1 MGHDLHPDPVLGQA
15 GLRGGVS
22 STSGENVEAVR
33 RTLDAFLRADFETA
47 LSFFA
52 PDVEWDGTNL
62 PDGQVGR
69 GHEAI
74 IEHLTRWSAQWD
86 EWTVD
91 AERIVDAGS
100 DRVVVFLRE
109 RGRSA
114 SGLRMDEV
122 HAEVYDLRG
131 GKIVRRRGF
140 SDPSEALEAVGSR
153 EPG

>member
-1 MGHDLHPDPVLGQA
+1 MSQ
-15 GLRGGVS
+15 
-22 STSGENVEAVR
+22 ENVEVVR
-33 RTLDAFLRADFETA
+33 RTLDAFLRADVETA
-47 LSFFA
+47 LSFYD

-62 PDGQVGR
+62 PDGQIAR

-74 IEHLTRWSAQWD
+74 MEHLTRWAAQWD
-86 EWTVD
+86 EWTVEV
-91 AERIVDAGS
+91 ERIVGADS

-114 SGLRMDEV
+114 SGLNMDEV

-140 SDPSEALEAVGSR
+140 SDPSEALEVAGL
-153 EPG
+153 PA

>member
-1 MGHDLHPDPVLGQA
+1 MS
-15 GLRGGVS
+15 R
-22 STSGENVEAVR
+22 ENVEVVR
-33 RTLDAFLRADFETA
+33 RTLDAFLSADLETA
-47 LSFFA
+47 LSFFD

-74 IEHLTRWSAQWD
+74 MEHLTRWADQWD
-86 EWTVD
+86 EWTVEV
-91 AERIVDAGS
+91 ERIVGAGS

-109 RGRSA
+109 RGRST
-114 SGLRMDEV
+114 SGLNMDEL

-140 SDPSEALEAVGSR
+140 SDPSEALEAVGLR
-153 EPG
+153 E

>member
-1 MGHDLHPDPVLGQA
+1 MSQ
-15 GLRGGVS
+15 
-22 STSGENVEAVR
+22 ENMEVVR
-33 RTLDAFLRADFETA
+33 RTWDAFRSGDVETA
-47 LSFFA
+47 LSFYD

-62 PDGQVGR
+62 PDGQIAR

-74 IEHLTRWSAQWD
+74 MEHLRRWAAQWD
-86 EWTVD
+86 EWTVEV
-91 AERIVDAGS
+91 ERIVGAGS

-114 SGLRMDEV
+114 SGLNMDEI

-140 SDPSEALEAVGSR
+140 SDPSEALEVAGL
-153 EPG
+153 PA